1 VSGTSLATT
10 LLDPHHRQLTF
21 PDSTRHAAVSRQ
33 PQQTESHHETR
44 IDEIIRELTTEI
56 AAAAGGKVAVK
67 IDVESDLPAV
77 VAQADQIEL
86 ALLNLIIVARN
97 SMRNG
102 GALAITASRV
112 RRPVL
117 ELANGSACIRL
128 SLCDTGDGL
137 DHDAP
142 APTSTRR
149 FVNGDHRPDG
159 CLERVRRLVAELG
172 GCITVSSMRD
182 VGTRV
187 DLWLPAH

>member
-1 VSGTSLATT
+1 VSGTYLAT
-10 LLDPHHRQLTF
+10 LLDQPHHQAF
-21 PDSTRHAAVSRQ
+21 PDSARHAAVSRQ
-33 PQQTESHHETR
+33 AQQTEAHHETR
-44 IDEIIRELTTEI
+44 IDETIRELRTEI
-56 AAAAGGKVAVK
+56 AAAAGGTVAVK

-77 VAQADQIEL
+77 MARADQIEL
-86 ALLNLIIVARN
+86 VLLNLIIMARN
-97 SMRNG
+97 SMQNG

-142 APTSTRR
+142 ALRSNRR
-149 FVNGDHRPDG
+149 SVRGEHRPDG
-159 CLERVRRLVAELG
+159 CLERVHRLVAGLG
-172 GCITVSSMRD
+172 GCITVSSMKD

-187 DLWLPAH
+187 DLWLPAQ